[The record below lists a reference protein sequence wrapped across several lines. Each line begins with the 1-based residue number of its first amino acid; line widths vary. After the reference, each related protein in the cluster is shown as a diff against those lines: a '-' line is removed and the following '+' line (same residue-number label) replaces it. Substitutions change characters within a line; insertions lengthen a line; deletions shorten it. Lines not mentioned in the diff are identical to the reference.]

1 MIGRGFVPDNPE
13 MFQTGRISR
22 RGEPSWEVA
31 YCFPRQGEW
40 TDEDFLA
47 FESSNFPVELVD
59 GCLEFLPI
67 PTYSHQ
73 RLVRFLFLQLDRA
86 AQLTRRGEVSFAPC
100 PIRLWDSRFREPD
113 VFFLSAERVARRE
126 DPPQGAEI
134 VIEVLSQGEKNR
146 ERDLVSKRN
155 DYARAQIPEYWI
167 VDPERLSVTVLVL
180 ATDQYIVHGEFL
192 SGSIATSVFLPE
204 FTVNVTDLFASAQ
217 TDVQT

>member
-1 MIGRGFVPDNPE
+1 MIGRGAIPDNHE
-13 MFQTGRISR
+13 LYQAGRISQ
-22 RGEPSWEVA
+22 RGDPSWEVA

-59 GCLEFLPI
+59 GCLEFLPK

-86 AQLTRRGEVSFAPC
+86 AQSSRRGEASFAPC

-134 VIEVLSQGEKNR
+134 VIEVLSQGQTNR
-146 ERDLVSKRN
+146 ERDLVTKRN

-167 VDPERLSVTVLVL
+167 VDPEQSSVKVLVL
-180 ATDQYIVHGEFL
+180 SRDQYLVHGEFVPETT
-192 SGSIATSVFLPE
+192 ATSVYLPE
-204 FTVNVTDLFASAQ
+204 FSVNVTDLFASAQ
-217 TDVQT
+217 TDVQS